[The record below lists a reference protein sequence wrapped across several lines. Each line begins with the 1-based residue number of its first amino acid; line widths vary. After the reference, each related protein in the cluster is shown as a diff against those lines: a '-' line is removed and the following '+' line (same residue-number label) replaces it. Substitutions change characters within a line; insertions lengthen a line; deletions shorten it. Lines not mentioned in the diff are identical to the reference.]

1 MTDYQNIK
9 IALDLAT
16 AWLEELY
23 GIKGLLKPL
32 PGYVDFNFKVD
43 EQEGASYILKISRPD
58 PDLTELA
65 FQQALIEHLS
75 AANELLTPKI
85 IPSRD
90 GQSQVF
96 IEHNGKRSV
105 RLLSW
110 VEGRLWSDVSPIKHD
125 LLESL
130 GRVAG
135 GISKTLSS
143 FDHPAAAR
151 DFEWDLAQSSWTNEH
166 IGLFEGEEARI
177 VAYFQDRFRQEQ
189 PAYGQLRKQIVHN
202 DANDNN
208 IIVSEDLLDPE
219 VLSIIDFGD
228 AVHTQL
234 INDVAICCTY
244 VIMEFPNPLAAV
256 SPILKGYHAAYPL
269 LEEELKHLY
278 TAIGMRLVTS
288 LTKSA
293 MNKLEEPENEYLQVS
308 DKAGWTLLRKWYQIN
323 PDFAHYSFRLAC
335 DFPAHPQCKAFN
347 AWAKS
352 RQCSLSDL
360 FPTIARQQ
368 AELLDL
374 SVSSTWLGHQ
384 YEFNNL
390 DLFQFRIE
398 ELQKTVPDKILAGGY
413 LEPRPLY
420 TSGTYGRE
428 GNSGMEDRTIHL
440 GIDFWLPAGTR
451 VHTPWEGEVVISTDD
466 AGEKEYGGLVVL
478 KHHLDG
484 LEFYSLYG
492 HLHPDSILA
501 NPLGSTLQ
509 EGAEIG
515 VLGDYPENGNWAP
528 HLHFQLMHSLLGYTM
543 DFPGVAY
550 PSEKELWAGIC
561 PDPNLLLKLDALR
574 LDHDPDRG
582 ELVDYRKEHL
592 GKSLSLQYDV
602 PLEMVR
608 GAGAYLMDRLG
619 RKYLDMVNNVAHV
632 GHEHPKV
639 VAAGK
644 AQMNLINTNTRYLHP
659 NINQLA
665 ETLLETLPEEL
676 SVLHFVNSGS
686 EANELAIRMAYA
698 TSGGTDVIAS
708 ELGYHGNTNQCVAMS
723 SYKFDGKG
731 GKGKPEHTAIFPM
744 PDAFRGKYRGSGT
757 GPDYAQ
763 EVQNCIQEIRGKG
776 RRPAALIVE
785 PIISCGGQVE
795 LPDGFLNQA
804 YAFARAAGAVCISDE
819 VQTGCGRMGTHFW
832 GFQLY
837 GVTPDIVTIG
847 KPLGNGHPVAA
858 VACTK
863 EVANAFA
870 NGMEY
875 FNTFGGNPVSCA
887 IANSVLTVVKEE
899 GLQQNALEVGNYLK
913 EGLKVLQQ
921 DHPIIGDVR
930 GKGLFLGFELVD
942 SRLSPLSAQAKY
954 LANRMKEN
962 GILMSTDG
970 PDNNV
975 LKIKPPIVFNKL
987 QADLLLKYL
996 RKIFS
1001 EDFMTAVS

>member
-1 MTDYQNIK
+1 MTDYQDIK
-9 IALDLAT
+9 IELELAT
-16 AWLEELY
+16 TWLEELY
-23 GIKGLLKPL
+23 GIKGHLKPL

-43 EQEGASYILKISRPD
+43 DDKGASYILKISRPE
-58 PDLTELA
+58 PDLKDLS
-65 FQQALIEHLS
+65 FQQALIGHLESS
-75 AANELLTPKI
+75 ARQQTPKLI
-85 IPSRD
+85 RSKS
-90 GQSQVF
+90 GETLLMK
-96 IEHNGKRSV
+96 EHKGKRSI
-105 RLLSW
+105 RLLTW
-110 VEGRLWSDVSPIKHD
+110 VEGRLWSDVNPIKPD

-130 GRVAG
+130 GQVAG
-135 GISKTLSS
+135 GLSKSLSS
-143 FDHPAAAR
+143 FDDPAALR
-151 DFEWDLAQSSWTNEH
+151 DFEWDLAQSSWTIEH
-166 IGLFEGEEARI
+166 RGLFEGEQASI
-177 VAYFQDRFRQEQ
+177 VTYFQDRFQLGQ
-189 PAYGQLRKQIVHN
+189 PAYGQLRRQIVHN
-202 DANDNN
+202 DVNDNN
-208 IIVSEDLLDPE
+208 IIVSEDLMNPK
-219 VLSIIDFGD
+219 VKSIIDFGD

-244 VIMEFPNPLAAV
+244 VIMGFPNPLAAI
-256 SPILKGYHAAYPL
+256 SPILKGYHAVYPL
-269 LEEELKHLY
+269 LEEELEHLY

-293 MNKLEEPENEYLQVS
+293 INKLEEPENEYLQVS

-335 DFPAHPQCKAFN
+335 GFPAHPQSHLFA

-352 RQCSLSDL
+352 QQCTLSQL
-360 FPTIARQQ
+360 FPTIGRQQ
-368 AELLDL
+368 AHLLDL

-398 ELQKTVPDKILAGGY
+398 QLQKIVPEKILAGGY

-440 GIDFWLPAGTR
+440 GIDFWLPSGTR
-451 VHTPWEGEVVISTDD
+451 VHTPWEGEVIICTND

-478 KHHLDG
+478 KHDLDG
-484 LEFYSLYG
+484 LVFYSLYG
-492 HLHPDSILA
+492 HLHPESIMA
-501 NPLGSTLQ
+501 NPLGSNLQ
-509 EGAEIG
+509 QGAEIG

-528 HLHFQLMHSLLGYTM
+528 HLHFQLMHSLLGYAT

-550 PSEKELWAGIC
+550 PSERELWAGIC
-561 PDPNLLLKLDALR
+561 PDPNLLLKLDALMVE
-574 LDHDPDRG
+574 HDPDRS

-608 GAGAYLMDRLG
+608 GAGVYLMDRLG
-619 RKYLDMVNNVAHV
+619 RKYLDTVNNVAHV
-632 GHEHPKV
+632 GHEHPEV

-659 NINQLA
+659 SINQLA

-698 TSGGTDVIAS
+698 SGGGTDVIAS
-708 ELGYHGNTNQCVAMS
+708 EVGYHGNTNQCVAMS

-744 PDAFRGKYRGSGT
+744 PDAFRGKYRGPDTGT
-757 GPDYAQ
+757 KYAG
-763 EVQNCIQEIRGKG
+763 EVKDCINQIEEKG
-776 RRPAALIVE
+776 RKAAALIVE

-795 LPDGFLNQA
+795 LPDGFLDQA
-804 YAFARAAGAVCISDE
+804 YSFARKAGAVCISDE
-819 VQTGCGRMGTHFW
+819 VQTGCGRMGSVFW

-837 GVTPDIVTIG
+837 DVVPDIVTIG

-863 EVANAFA
+863 EVAEAFA

-875 FNTFGGNPVSCA
+875 FNTFGGNPVSCT

-913 EGLKVLQQ
+913 DGLKVLQK
-921 DHPIIGDVR
+921 DYPIIGDVR

-942 SRLSPLSAQAKY
+942 ARLSPLSAQAKY
-954 LANRMKEN
+954 LANRMKEH

-975 LKIKPPIVFNKL
+975 LKIKPPMVFNKS

-996 RKIFS
+996 RKILA
-1001 EDFMTAVS
+1001 EDFMTHH